1 MTLEML
7 VLTCDRHTKCG
18 GVRPVNGILA
28 DLIIVVIASWI
39 YQFDKEIS
47 KYV

>member
-28 DLIIVVIASWI
+28 DLIIVVI